1 MSTDQLLT
9 SVAQIFINRAQVHLN
24 QADAQR
30 ASEELWGASEYA
42 VRTIS
47 QLRGLPVN
55 TPSMLADNVAV
66 IAADSGDVTLV
77 ELFSAAQALR
87 PALPDVSDWHR
98 ADSSDVAQ
106 ISDLVSR
113 LNRIA
118 GFYVTTPGWA
128 AAGSPQRTEDFTE
141 DEKKGIAATVRNQLE
156 QYVDFPIS
164 VDEILVERKADGE
177 GEPYTHITVLFTC
190 LEDSVPQGIFLDFRT
205 SDKQD
210 VYDAGAVGNIVYSF
224 NDTTEYRQVV
234 QTIARGSLPEVT

>member
-9 SVAQIFINRAQVHLN
+9 GVAQIFINRAQVHLN

-47 QLRGLPVN
+47 QLRGLPTN

-66 IAADSGDVTLV
+66 FAADSGDVTLV

-118 GFYVTTPGWA
+118 GFYVTTPSWA

-141 DEKKGIAATVRNQLE
+141 DEKKGHRRNR
-156 QYVDFPIS
+156 P
-164 VDEILVERKADGE
+164 
-177 GEPYTHITVLFTC
+177 EPT
-190 LEDSVPQGIFLDFRT
+190 
-205 SDKQD
+205 
-210 VYDAGAVGNIVYSF
+210 
-224 NDTTEYRQVV
+224 
-234 QTIARGSLPEVT
+234 